1 MNSPRRLGKEYK
13 FILPIMGIGKG
24 KENQTYE
31 YNLSYSCLLKELRP
45 CLAFLLQKKNSFINS
60 TGMHLNCIWES
71 NLTEV
76 STS

>member
-1 MNSPRRLGKEYK
+1 MNSPRSLGKENK
-13 FILPIMGIGKG
+13 FILSIMGIGKG
-24 KENQTYE
+24 KENQAHE
-31 YNLSYSCLLKELRP
+31 YYLSYSCLLKELRL
-45 CLAFLLQKKNSFINS
+45 CLAFLLQKKNSSINS